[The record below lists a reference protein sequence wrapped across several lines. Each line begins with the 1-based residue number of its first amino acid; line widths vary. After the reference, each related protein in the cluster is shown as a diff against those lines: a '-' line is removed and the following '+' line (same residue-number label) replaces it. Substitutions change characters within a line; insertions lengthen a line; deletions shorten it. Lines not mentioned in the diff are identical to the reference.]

1 MRIGVLKTHRFAML
15 LLVLAGWPVVAQQ
28 TKPAA
33 VPLREFTNS
42 VGMKFVLIEPG
53 TFLMGAGTPFTWD
66 QPTHKVTLTK
76 GFYMQVTEVTQAQ
89 WQAVMGSNPS
99 QFKGPTLPVGQ
110 VSWDDAQEFLKKLNA
125 VEKSAK
131 YRLPTEAEWEYAA
144 RAGQT
149 GEPPNLDAV
158 AWYGENSD
166 KQTHPVGQKQPN
178 GWGLYDMLGNVAEW
192 CADWYDSKYYTR
204 SPPVDPSGP
213 ETGNDRVMRG
223 GSISADSRFWTLF
236 TLTSRGWNG
245 PFRRFPDS
253 GFRCV
258 RELSP

>member
-1 MRIGVLKTHRFAML
+1 MWMRYIIVVAVL

-28 TKPAA
+28 SKPAA
-33 VPLREFTNS
+33 VPSREFTNS

-53 TFLMGAGTPFTWD
+53 TFLMGSDTGTSDEKPV
-66 QPTHKVTLTK
+66 HKVTLTE

-89 WQAVMGSNPS
+89 WQAVMGDNPS
-99 QFKGPTLPVGQ
+99 TFKGPERPVET
-110 VSWDDAQEFLKKLNA
+110 VSWNDAQEFLKKLNTK
-125 VEKSAK
+125 EKGAK
-131 YRLPTEAEWEYAA
+131 YRLPSEAEWEYAA

-158 AWYGENSD
+158 AWYNKNSD

-192 CADWYDSKYYTR
+192 CADWWDEEYYAK

-213 ETGNDRVMRG
+213 DKGSLRAERGSSWYYPAESTYVAYRDRPLIVRG
-223 GSISADSRFWTLF
+223 LPWG
-236 TLTSRGWNG
+236 
-245 PFRRFPDS
+245 

-258 RELSP
+258 RELLP